1 MSRGRPLVSICIPT
15 YNSARYLRETLESI
29 AAQTWPRVEVIISDN
44 ASSDATIAIANEYGA
59 KYGFKVFV
67 NDANI
72 GAFNNWNRLIG
83 LAQGEFVAIYHSD
96 DIYEPTIVGES
107 VALLERQ
114 PQAGLVG
121 TLATVID
128 EAGKE
133 RYPVKLPAGVALTP
147 LYGFAE
153 VFRAVLG
160 NGGDRIFLVT
170 PSVMVRRWLYTEL
183 GQFDTSGRFG
193 SAGDYEMWLRIA
205 ARNPV
210 AVIPRPLMRYRVH
223 EEQGSERELRR
234 NVALPD
240 VMTVLDMYAGVI
252 DDPALLAEYE
262 RYRGWACLKTA
273 LKQNCLG
280 EYERSRG
287 TAEQIRAVRYRLLRA
302 ALMFSCR
309 IHLNLRCWPGRSWPC
324 RIQPER
330 R

>member
-1 MSRGRPLVSICIPT
+1 MSKRQPLVSVCIPT

-29 AAQTWPRVEVIISDN
+29 VVQTYNNLEVIISDN
-44 ASSDATIAIANEYGA
+44 ASNDETVAIANEYGA
-59 KYGFKVFV
+59 KYGFKVC
-67 NDANI
+67 ANA
-72 GAFNNWNRLIG
+72 GNVGPFNNWNRLIE
-83 LAQGEFVAIYHSD
+83 LAQGDYVAIYHSD
-96 DIYEPTIVGES
+96 DIYEPTIVEES

-114 PQAGLVG
+114 PHAGLVG
-121 TLATVID
+121 TLATVIA
-128 EAGKE
+128 EEGEE
-133 RYPVKLPAGVALTP
+133 RYTVKLPAGVAPSP

-170 PSVMVRRWLYTEL
+170 PSVMVRRRLYRGHGL
-183 GQFDTSGRFG
+183 FDASGRFG

-240 VMTVLDMYAGVI
+240 IIAVLDAYAGLI

-273 LKQNCLG
+273 LKQNCRG
-280 EYERSRG
+280 EYERSSG
-287 TAEQIRAVRYRLLRA
+287 TAAQIRAGRYRLLRTALIFA
-302 ALMFSCR
+302 ARLR
-309 IHLNLRCWPGRSWPC
+309 LNLRCWPGRPWPC
-324 RIQPER
+324 RIQPESR
-330 R
+330 